1 MNFSISSDRRSA
13 TVKVAAIALLILA
26 LLIPVGMVKS
36 VAYDR
41 IQIAAA
47 AAIDIRNSWGG
58 HQTVAGP
65 ILRLPFKVEATTA
78 HGVPYLAD
86 RYALLVADD
95 LTGSASVSVEKRYR
109 GIHEVPVFTTD
120 LDMEVR
126 FDLGLLEALDLD
138 SESIIWSDA
147 ELLIGMSDPAA
158 MNEIP
163 LSSSGD
169 IESEFSGTARQ
180 IAGLPSQL
188 SANAGKQLQDRPD
201 PTSFRTKIS
210 LSFNGSEALQF
221 LPLAEHS
228 SVKTSA
234 NWPSP
239 SFTGRRLP
247 AVREVSEDGFEALWK
262 STSIG
267 RNLPP
272 IWIEGEA
279 RPNMELDGIFGV
291 RFILPIG
298 LYQLMDRALKYA
310 IMFIGLTFVTYFL
323 METVAR
329 VRLHPL
335 QYFLVGLANTLFYL
349 LLLSLAEHIGFGLAY
364 IASAFSSAALIVGY
378 SSTVLH
384 NKQRTLVMA
393 AVLLGLYCFLYLTL
407 MAERYALVAGSVGLW
422 VILGVIMYL
431 TRKID
436 WYSTTELVATKDEQD
451 DQGSPMA

>member
-1 MNFSISSDRRSA
+1 VNFSISSDRRSA
-13 TVKVAAIALLILA
+13 TVKVAAIGLLILA
-26 LLIPVGMVKS
+26 LLIPVSMVKS
-36 VAYDR
+36 VVYDR
-41 IQIAAA
+41 MRIASA
-47 AAIDIRNSWGG
+47 AAIDIHNSWGG
-58 HQTVAGP
+58 NQTVAGP
-65 ILRLPFKVEATTA
+65 ILRLPIKVEATNT
-78 HGVPYLAD
+78 HGVRYWAD
-86 RYALLVADD
+86 RYVLLVADD
-95 LTGSASVSVEKRYR
+95 LTGSASVAVEKRYR

-126 FDLGLLEALDLD
+126 FDLSLLEKLNLDN
-138 SESIIWSDA
+138 ESITWSDA
-147 ELLIGMSDPAA
+147 ELLIGISDPAA

-163 LSSSGD
+163 VARSGD
-169 IESEFSGTARQ
+169 IESEFSGMAHQ
-180 IAGLPSQL
+180 IAGLPPQL
-188 SANAGKQLQDRPD
+188 RSNAGKQLQSRPD
-201 PTSFRTKIS
+201 PTSFRANIR

-228 SVKTSA
+228 SVRTSA

-247 AVREVSEDGFEALWK
+247 AEREVLEDGFEALWK
-262 STSIG
+262 ATSIG

-272 IWIEGEA
+272 IWIEGQA
-279 RPNMELDGIFGV
+279 TPDMDLDGIFGV

-335 QYFLVGLANTLFYL
+335 QYLLVGLANTLFYL
-349 LLLSLAEHIGFGLAY
+349 LLLSLAEHLGFGLAY

-378 SSTVLH
+378 SSTVLQ
-384 NKQRTLVMA
+384 NKKRTLVMA
-393 AVLLGLYCFLYLTL
+393 AVLTGLYGFLYLTL

-422 VILGVIMYL
+422 VILGAIMYL

-436 WYSTTELVATKDEQD
+436 WYSTTELVTSKGDQD
-451 DQGSPMA
+451 DQASLMA

>member
-13 TVKVAAIALLILA
+13 TVKVAAIGLLILA
-26 LLIPVGMVKS
+26 LLIPVSMVKS
-36 VAYDR
+36 VVYDR
-41 IQIAAA
+41 MRIASV
-47 AAIDIRNSWGG
+47 AAIDIHNSWGG
-58 HQTVAGP
+58 NQTVAGP
-65 ILRLPFKVEATTA
+65 ILRLPFKVEATNA
-78 HGVPYLAD
+78 HGVPYMAD
-86 RYALLVADD
+86 RYALLVAED
-95 LTGSASVSVEKRYR
+95 LTGTASVSVEKRYR
-109 GIHEVPVFTTD
+109 GIHEVPVYTTD

-126 FDLGLLEALDLD
+126 FDLSLLENLNVN
-138 SESIIWSDA
+138 SESITWSDA

-169 IESEFSGTARQ
+169 IESEFSGTAHQ

-188 SANAGKQLQDRPD
+188 SVDAGKQLQVRPD
-201 PTSFRTKIS
+201 PTSFRTNIR

-221 LPLAEHS
+221 LPLAERS

-247 AVREVSEDGFEALWK
+247 AEREVLEDGFEALWK

-272 IWIEGEA
+272 VWIEGEA
-279 RPNMELDGIFGV
+279 TPNMDLDGIFGV

-335 QYFLVGLANTLFYL
+335 QYLLVGLANTLFYL

-378 SSTVLH
+378 SSTVLQS
-384 NKQRTLVMA
+384 KQRTLVMA
-393 AVLLGLYCFLYLTL
+393 AVLLGLYGFLYLTL

-422 VILGVIMYL
+422 VILGAIMYL

-436 WYSTTELVATKDEQD
+436 WYSTTELVTTREGQD
-451 DQGSPMA
+451 DQSGLTA